1 MMKVDGLLCTEMQ
14 GVELRE
20 VEQGLRSIPVVEGE
34 WRISCR
40 QVLRSKGGIAAKHLT
55 VESKYKHRP
64 APVPQPVLA
73 QTHAHDHAHN
83 HNHNHNHNHSH
94 SHDHHHGHAHSLDHD
109 DLHDHSHDD
118 HDQGP
123 VRNYST
129 IVGMIDSSA
138 LPEQV
143 KLQAKQAFLHLAEA
157 EARVHG
163 STVEQV
169 HFHEVGAVD
178 SIIDTV
184 GVLLALHL
192 LGVSEVYCSN
202 VPMSSGVV
210 RGAHGIMPV
219 PAPATLYLMQG
230 MPLTAGPPG

>member
-1 MMKVDGLLCTEMQ
+1 MQ
-14 GVELRE
+14 GAELQE

-34 WRISCR
+34 WSISCG
-40 QVLRSKGGIAAKHLT
+40 QVLRSKGAIAAKHLT

-64 APVPQPVLA
+64 VPVPQPVLE
-73 QTHAHDHAHN
+73 QPHA
-83 HNHNHNHNHSH
+83 
-94 SHDHHHGHAHSLDHD
+94 
-109 DLHDHSHDD
+109 HDHSHDHFHNHTHAHAHDHHHQHGHD
-118 HDQGP
+118 HDHDHDHRHEDGP

-129 IVGMIDSSA
+129 IAGLIDASA

-143 KLQAKQAFLHLAEA
+143 KLQAKQAFLHLAQA

-192 LGVSEVYCSN
+192 LGVSEVYCSQ